1 MFSAKFPNSVQ
12 PFLKLATLTAL
23 CLVFAAACAKKT
35 KPDGSDGSGGADGNG
50 ANAAAI
56 SDKDIGYDAQ
66 GSDSGKIDGLST
78 IYFAY
83 DKSALSAEAKQK
95 LAQNAEWMKAH
106 RKTTVQVEG
115 HTDERG
121 SVEYNLSLG
130 ERRAKSVKAYLVSL
144 GVDAK
149 HLTTISYGEEK
160 PIVPGDTEAAW
171 SKNRRAN
178 FVPLAQ

>member
-1 MFSAKFPNSVQ
+1 MFSAQFVKPLQ
-12 PFLKLATLTAL
+12 PMLKITMMAALT
-23 CLVFAAACAKKT
+23 LVFAAACAKKT
-35 KPDGSDGSGGADGNG
+35 KPDGSGGEDGSG

-66 GSDSGKIDGLST
+66 GSDSGKIEGLST

-83 DKSALSAEAKQK
+83 DKSVLSSEAKQK

-160 PIVPGDTEAAW
+160 PIVPGDNEAAW